1 MDEEI
6 VEHKSHKMPKEEQ
19 DATHVKKLK
28 KWSGAEEIADNTER
42 GDDEGKLE
50 RKGKTR
56 KREDEREERDE
67 KSSERGN
74 HKGEKGKR
82 RRRPRREWRPKRNLD
97 RRGKRR
103 TKARGASGAGY
114 LNRREEHTGRRTGKE

>member
-56 KREDEREERDE
+56 GRERMREKREMRRAVREEIIKE
-67 KSSERGN
+67 KRE
-74 HKGEKGKR
+74 KEGEGPEENGG
-82 RRRPRREWRPKRNLD
+82 PRE
-97 RRGKRR
+97 
-103 TKARGASGAGY
+103 T
-114 LNRREEHTGRRTGKE
+114 